1 MFLLVVV
8 IAIILAAPK
17 FMPYRQPQPAE
28 RTVSPG
34 ESHPKQRVGG
44 QEMVGMF
51 YYLKN
56 SPPVFRLRRS
66 IFYFITN

>member
-1 MFLLVVV
+1 MVV

-17 FMPYRQPQPAE
+17 FMPYRQPQPADK
-28 RTVSPG
+28 TVSLG

-51 YYLKN
+51 FTYKIALLFSDYEDL
-56 SPPVFRLRRS
+56 FS
-66 IFYFITN
+66 IL